1 MTALLVGQGVS
12 KHFGGLKAVD
22 AVDFH
27 LDDGEILGLI
37 GPNGAGKTTLFSV
50 AAGSVPPTSGQVLL
64 EGQTVSGSSAHR
76 AVHAGITRTHQIV
89 RPFAKLSVLDN
100 VLVGGYYGKGRGKRQ
115 GDPRVQAMDFLEFT
129 GLADRAHQLP
139 GSLTLAGRKR
149 LEVARALATH
159 PRVLLL
165 DEVVAGLNPVEGQ
178 RFVELIRQ
186 IRDRGTSIIMV
197 EHVMHVVMSLSD
209 RVMVIDH
216 GQKIAQGLPTEVA
229 NDPKV
234 IEAYLGKDDESAA
247 ESTSQGIDLEEEDA
261 RA

>member
-1 MTALLVGQGVS
+1 MTSLLVGQSVS

-22 AVDFH
+22 SVDFH
-27 LDDGEILGLI
+27 LEEGEILGLI

-64 EGQTVSGSSAHR
+64 EGRPVSGKSAHQ

-89 RPFAKLSVLDN
+89 RPFARLSVLDN
-100 VLVGGYYGKGRGKRQ
+100 VLVGGYYGKRRGQRA
-115 GDPRVQAMDFLEFT
+115 GDPRGQAMEILDFI
-129 GLADRAHQLP
+129 GLGKRAHDLP

-149 LEVARALATH
+149 LEVARALATS

-178 RFVELIRQ
+178 RFVQLIRQ
-186 IRDRGTSIIMV
+186 IRDRGVSIVMV
-197 EHVMHVVMSLSD
+197 EHVMHVLMSLSD

-216 GQKIAQGLPTEVA
+216 GQKIAEGLPADVV
-229 NDPKV
+229 NDPQV
-234 IEAYLGKDDESAA
+234 IEAYLGKDEEATGEATAD
-247 ESTSQGIDLEEEDA
+247 GVDLLEEDA

>member
-22 AVDFH
+22 DVDFH

-64 EGQTVSGSSAHR
+64 EGRTVSGSSAHR

-89 RPFAKLSVLDN
+89 RPFARLTVLEN
-100 VLVGGYYGKGRGKRQ
+100 VLVGGYYGKRRDKRQ
-115 GDPRVQAMDFLEFT
+115 GDPRVQAMEFLEFT
-129 GLADRAHQLP
+129 GLADRAHSLP

-178 RFVELIRQ
+178 RFVQLIRQ
-186 IRDRGTSIIMV
+186 VRDRGISIIMV

-216 GQKIAQGLPTEVA
+216 GQKIAQGLPSEVA

-234 IEAYLGKDDESAA
+234 IEAYLGKDDEATAA
-247 ESTSQGIDLEEEDA
+247 DTSHGIDLAEEDA